1 MRSFRAARAQQS
13 ERPSTGTSALVTAA
27 LLGVI
32 VGSLA
37 SVQWG
42 QRLNAGAPVV
52 CAPAACP
59 TCAAVQPSLGLP
71 SSTAGVTSVAV
82 PNEPPGG
89 IWRPAGREGAG
100 NAALQAV
107 LKQVAINDEV
117 LVAGASCLC
126 PFALWLASEPP
137 PPSVE

>member
-1 MRSFRAARAQQS
+1 MRSFRASRAAAS
-13 ERPSTGTSALVTAA
+13 ERPSNGTSALVTAA

-37 SVQWG
+37 SLQWG
-42 QRLNAGAPVV
+42 QRFSKAAPVV
-52 CAPAACP
+52 CAPATCP
-59 TCAAVQPSLGLP
+59 TCVAVLPTSAAVAS
-71 SSTAGVTSVAV
+71 AGA

-89 IWRPAGREGAG
+89 VWRPAGREGAG

-117 LVAGASCLC
+117 LVAGASCRC
-126 PFALWLASEPP
+126 PGAS
-137 PPSVE
+137 